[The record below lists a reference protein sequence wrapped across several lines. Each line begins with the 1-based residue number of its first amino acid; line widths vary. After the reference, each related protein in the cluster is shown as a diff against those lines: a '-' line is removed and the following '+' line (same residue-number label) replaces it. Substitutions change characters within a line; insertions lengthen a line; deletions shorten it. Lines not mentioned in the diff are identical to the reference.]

1 MDLESQNNLENADK
15 VDGEGDSL
23 CDILIQ
29 KERIRSLITPDEPIR
44 QHERI
49 QQAVGEKK
57 DVIGNHA
64 GRSPYSGAQLKVVSV
79 NHKNQK
85 NDPVFAGQ
93 LQNDNGKK
101 MEPIPEIRNEGEAD
115 RNDGARGRNAN
126 GGDENKNVN

>member
-49 QQAVGEKK
+49 
-57 DVIGNHA
+57 
-64 GRSPYSGAQLKVVSV
+64 
-79 NHKNQK
+79 
-85 NDPVFAGQ
+85 
-93 LQNDNGKK
+93 
-101 MEPIPEIRNEGEAD
+101 
-115 RNDGARGRNAN
+115 
-126 GGDENKNVN
+126 